1 MPILEAEARMYPDN
15 LLGKVGTDDV
25 REAGTNNGDRN
36 WWALMTRT
44 RQEKAV
50 ARYLLAREVP
60 FYLPLIWKDH
70 FVRGRR
76 IRSHLPLF
84 TNYLFLYGT
93 PEERVTALQSN
104 RLIQTLPVTEQ
115 AELLSDLQ
123 NIEQL
128 IVADAPLTVESRLQP
143 GRHVRIKAGVMRG
156 VEGCITKRRSKTRV
170 LVAVHFLQSGVSVEI
185 DDYLLEP
192 ID

>member
-1 MPILEAEARMYPDN
+1 MYPDN
-15 LLGKVGTDDV
+15 LLRMAGTDSAG
-25 REAGTNNGDRN
+25 EADTDNGDRT
-36 WWALMTRT
+36 WWALVTRT

-50 ARYLLAREVP
+50 ARHLLAREVP
-60 FYLPLIWKDH
+60 FYLPLIWKNH
-70 FVRGRR
+70 FIRGRR
-76 IRSHLPLF
+76 VRSHLPLF

-93 PEERVTALQSN
+93 PEERVTGLQSN
-104 RLIQTLPVTEQ
+104 RLIQTLRVSEQ
-115 AELLSDLQ
+115 GELLNDLR

-143 GRHVRIKAGVMRG
+143 GRRVRIKAGVMRG
-156 VEGCITKRRSKTRV
+156 VEGWVTKRRSQARV